1 MGLSQGP
8 QNEGFSGFLFIRS
21 VIAMQRYENF
31 CINKCFSK
39 EKLTQFFKFSRD
51 VTRRFHFAFSRR
63 PEKQHIWR
71 FFLLLEREETA
82 MEHPI
87 FACSMAVFCVNKVG
101 RHGGNPHAFSPKKT
115 KHKGVSCRNTTK
127 SITLPCGRIIRQRD
141 NTFGR
146 GRPIWGK
153 SNLAQGKR
161 SQSGVSPWVY
171 GFPPII
177 ATYRGKGKHWAS

>member
-1 MGLSQGP
+1 
-8 QNEGFSGFLFIRS
+8 
-21 VIAMQRYENF
+21 
-31 CINKCFSK
+31 
-39 EKLTQFFKFSRD
+39 
-51 VTRRFHFAFSRR
+51 
-63 PEKQHIWR
+63 
-71 FFLLLEREETA
+71 

-115 KHKGVSCRNTTK
+115 KHKGGRCRNTTK

-177 ATYRGKGKHWAS
+177 ATYRGKGKHWASQGVTWHTIPRVPFTSHLLGSFALGQAPHAPLGVSQANHVSMRNLNMEQPEKGQTASNCHQQSKCFYITK